1 MEKKVLAGKSFGT
14 ARDGVKYLN
23 DEGITKENIVN
34 IFPFEGM
41 IIAIWYK

>member
-14 ARDGVKYLN
+14 VRDCVKYLN
-23 DEGITKENIVN
+23 EEGITKENIVN
-34 IFPFEGM
+34 IFPFEGI